1 MNIFNEHAPLK
12 KRYVRANQAPFMNEK
27 LSKEIVT
34 RSCLNNKFLKTKTD
48 ANRKAYNKQRNYC
61 VSLIRRERKSFFNNL
76 DTKGIVNNRR
86 FQWPTIIRGIAGAGS
101 GFPVGWRTGGGGV
114 NFCSGGVFC

>member
-1 MNIFNEHAPLK
+1 M
-12 KRYVRANQAPFMNEK
+12 
-27 LSKEIVT
+27 T
-34 RSCLNNKFLKTKTD
+34 RSRLRNKFLKTKTD

-101 GFPVGWRTGGGGV
+101 GFPVGWRTGGGV